1 VPQSR
6 NTPSRALCNLHYPVH
21 HASLEAS
28 AMPNDT
34 TANPPHPVHHYRLY
48 VSQGHVLARN
58 TKSKTIDLGT
68 VTEHD
73 GLVGYRL
80 DVGDLAG
87 ANFATTE
94 KMLND
99 VAAKL
104 AFAYLDDL
112 FTALADCTPQ
122 IALDLDKD
130 PYLDITLEDITPR
143 EGSSLNEPTPHI
155 F

>member
-1 VPQSR
+1 M
-6 NTPSRALCNLHYPVH
+6 TAW
-21 HASLEAS
+21 S
-28 AMPNDT
+28 AIAWMWAIWPART
-34 TANPPHPVHHYRLY
+34 SPPPKRW
-48 VSQGHVLARN
+48 
-58 TKSKTIDLGT
+58 
-68 VTEHD
+68 
-73 GLVGYRL
+73 
-80 DVGDLAG
+80 
-87 ANFATTE
+87 
-94 KMLND
+94 LND